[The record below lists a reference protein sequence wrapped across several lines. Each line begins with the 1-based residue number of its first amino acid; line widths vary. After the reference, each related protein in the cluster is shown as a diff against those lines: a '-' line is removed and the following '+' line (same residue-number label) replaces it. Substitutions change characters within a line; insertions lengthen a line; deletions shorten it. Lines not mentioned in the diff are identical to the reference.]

1 MELYRAVT
9 KIIPSKLRKKMI
21 DVVECSNTKINP
33 YEVVGFITGST
44 ILGGI
49 LAGLFG
55 AWILG
60 EKVNNVFWIFLLSFT
75 ILVNSSIYLWM
86 VLLTDRRAFLIE
98 RALPDALQL
107 MSSNLRAGST
117 PDKALLLSSR
127 PEFGPL
133 QDEVETI
140 GRKVTLG
147 KHIGEALVEMSKR
160 VKSKRLVRAVEL
172 INSGLA
178 SGGSLATLLQ
188 STADDLKSQALLDKK
203 IKATIQM
210 YIIFIFSAASLIAP
224 ILYGLSSFL
233 VDILRIIFSQIDIPS
248 SVASSFPFKIQVISL
263 STEYLIFFII
273 SFIIA
278 NNFMASRL
286 LGLIG
291 KGKEREGIKYFI
303 PMVLLAIPIFLL
315 ARFVIKTL
323 LGDLFDF

>member
-1 MELYRAVT
+1 MVGVIE
-9 KIIPSKLRKKMI
+9 S
-21 DVVECSNTKINP
+21 SNIRFNSH
-33 YEVVGFITGST
+33 EIVGFITSST
-44 ILGGI
+44 FLLGIVAGI
-49 LAGLFG
+49 FG
-55 AWILG
+55 AIFFGKELD
-60 EKVNNVFWIFLLSFT
+60 KAFWIFFSSFT
-75 ILVNSSIYLWM
+75 ALSNAIIYLWL
-86 VLLTDRRAFLIE
+86 VLLIDRRAYLIE
-98 RALPDALQL
+98 KALPDALQL

-133 QDEVETI
+133 QDEIEII

-147 KHIGEALVEMSKR
+147 KHIGEALVEMSKK

-203 IKATIQM
+203 IKASISM

-224 ILYGLSSFL
+224 ILFGLSSFL
-233 VDILRIIFSQIDIPS
+233 VDVLKIIFSSVEIPS
-248 SVASSFPFKIQVISL
+248 EVASSFPFQIKPIDISAG
-263 STEYLIFFII
+263 YLLFFIL
-273 SFIIA
+273 SFIFA

-315 ARFVIKTL
+315 ARLAIKSL